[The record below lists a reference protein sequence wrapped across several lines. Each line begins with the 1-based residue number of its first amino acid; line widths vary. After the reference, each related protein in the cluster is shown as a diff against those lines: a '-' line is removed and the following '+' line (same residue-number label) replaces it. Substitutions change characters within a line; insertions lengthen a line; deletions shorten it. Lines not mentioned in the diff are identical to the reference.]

1 MGIVLQDPYLF
12 SGTIASNVAMIQ
24 TDIDRDRVLD
34 ALKQVGALPMIQRL
48 EKGIDH
54 PVVEKGSASQVGSVN
69 WFPLR
74 GPFT

>member
-12 SGTIASNVAMIQ
+12 SGTIASNVAMSQ
-24 TDIDRDRVLD
+24 TDIDLDRVLD

-54 PVVEKGSASQVGSVN
+54 PSG
-69 WFPLR
+69 
-74 GPFT
+74 